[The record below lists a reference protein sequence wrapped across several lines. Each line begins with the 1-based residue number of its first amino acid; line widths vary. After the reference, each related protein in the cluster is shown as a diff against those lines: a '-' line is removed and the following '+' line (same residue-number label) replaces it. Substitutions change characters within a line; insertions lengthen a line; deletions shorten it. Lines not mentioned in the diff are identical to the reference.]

1 MRLVAALASLVLAI
15 AATLSPAQVLRYTVD
30 TDDGQTVLTSVTVD
44 RGSGPLIYNARAL
57 IGARLVHFTGNGTN
71 IAEVLGRSAPTA
83 ERRARLLDAVLN
95 TGAVNPCGSTVPLKQ
110 DLEFGGASP
119 TPGCAVEFDL
129 PVVNRPGVD
138 VVLFEIDKE
147 ASGDGFHVG
156 PVKFRDGLK
165 TLTVAGYDIHGRHPL
180 ALLIDDFDLYLH
192 ASPPNTF
199 ELFTSGQVSPKSS
212 NPERGFKALAVG
224 IDLGAIGYRDG
235 ETVDRLFFQDDSP
248 GGGFD
253 PVCIVG
259 LPKPTIENLL
269 KSEPVVERKPIEPG
283 EMLRGFLA
291 AGSENGTGTDRPD
304 RSQSHFLGS
313 PAADFDEIVFAQ
325 RVSGCDHWYGNFGH
339 YCDDSL
345 YTDRALIKR
354 DGRRFA
360 FGEGARL
367 CRLNLRTGELKVLL
381 DDPLG
386 GIRDP
391 NVHYDGNKIL
401 FSYRRGGT
409 EAYHLYEIDAD
420 GSHLRQLTDGPDN
433 DIEPIYLPG
442 GGIMFCSSRCHRFVP
457 CWRTQ
462 VAVLYRCDSDGKN
475 VRMVSNN
482 AEQEN
487 TPWIL
492 PDGRVLFMRWEYV
505 DRNQLTFHHLWTVNP
520 DGTGLM
526 VYFGNQ
532 DPLDRAA
539 LLDAKPIPGTDKTVV
554 SFSPGHGRSEH
565 LGYISIIDPSQGPD
579 ASDRLRHISK
589 RSLRDP
595 YPVTENLFL
604 VADDRGI
611 YLMDDRGTVEPV
623 FTPDVR
629 DCGLPV
635 HEPRPLRS
643 RSREPVIPRR
653 GQADE
658 SKGYLFLSDIY
669 EGRNMEGVR
678 RGEIAKL
685 LILEQLPKPANFS
698 GGQEPLTIGGTFTL
712 ERVLGT
718 VPVEPDGSAYFE
730 VPAVRSVFF
739 VALDE
744 NDMAVK
750 RMQSFVTV
758 QPGETTGCVGC
769 HEHRVQAPHDRSV
782 LTLDAMQRPPSR
794 IQPFEGMPDV
804 FDFARDIQP
813 ILDRKCVRCHNADRR
828 DGGVELGGDM
838 TPLYT
843 TSYWT
848 MFTDSLV
855 SDGRNGLGN
864 RPPRTI
870 GSSASRLMKLID
882 GLHYDARLTERE
894 RTIIR
899 LWIETGATYP
909 GTYAALGSGM
919 YVVELPQDVV
929 RRRCAECHT
938 AMKPSYRNV
947 KKGAFYYQFG
957 HREPPQPL
965 FTSIQDIILIRH
977 LAYFQPGESRL
988 YQAYCNLSRPDKSL
1002 FLRAPLAKEA
1012 GGLGLCGKAVFA
1024 SADDTD
1030 YQAIRAAIESAAGQ
1044 LAEKKRFGMS
1054 GFVPNRFYIQE
1065 MQNFGILPQPL
1076 PPGHE
1081 IDVYATDQAYWESC
1095 RCRPPKTNNRLQ
1107 QTQSL
1112 QTTLHDFA
1120 RE

>member
-1 MRLVAALASLVLAI
+1 MTSLAFLVAVIATTSSL
-15 AATLSPAQVLRYTVD
+15 AQVLRYTID
-30 TDDGQTVLTSVTVD
+30 TDDGQTVLTSMTVD
-44 RGSGPLIYNARAL
+44 RGEGSVIYSAKSL
-57 IGARLVHFTGNGTN
+57 IGVRLIHFTGNGTN
-71 IAEVLGRSAPTA
+71 IAEVVNRPTPNA
-83 ERRARLLDAVLN
+83 ERRVGLLDAVLN
-95 TGAVNPCGSTVPLKQ
+95 TGAVNPRGSSTPLEQ
-110 DLEFGGASP
+110 NPELVGPSP
-119 TPGCAVEFDL
+119 TPGCAVQFDK
-129 PVVNRPGVD
+129 PVINRPGVD
-138 VVLFEIDKE
+138 VVLFEIDKG
-147 ASGDGFHVG
+147 AAGDGFRVG
-156 PVKFRDGLK
+156 PVQFRAGLK
-165 TLTVAGYDIHGRHPL
+165 TLTVAEYDIDGRHPR

-192 ASPPNTF
+192 ATPPNTF
-199 ELFTSGQVSPKSS
+199 EQFATGRISPKSS

-224 IDLGAIGYRDG
+224 IDLGAMGYSEG
-235 ETVDRLFFQDDSP
+235 EAVDRLFFQDDSP

-259 LPKPTIENLL
+259 LPEPTEENLL
-269 KSEPVVERKPIEPG
+269 KSEPVFVREPVEPG
-283 EMLRGFLA
+283 EMLKRYL
-291 AGSENGTGTDRPD
+291 D
-304 RSQSHFLGS
+304 S

-325 RVSGCDHWYGNFGH
+325 RVSGRDHWYGNFGH
-339 YCDDSL
+339 YCDDSH
-345 YTDRALIKR
+345 YTDGALIKR
-354 DGRRFA
+354 DGKRFA
-360 FGEGARL
+360 FGEGSRL

-391 NVHYDGNKIL
+391 NVHCDGTKIL

-409 EAYHLYEIDAD
+409 EAYHLYEIKAD
-420 GSHLRQLTDGPDN
+420 ESDLRQLTDGPDN
-433 DIEPIYLPG
+433 DIEPIYLPD
-442 GGIMFCSSRCHRFVP
+442 GGILFCSSRCHRFVP

-475 VRMVSNN
+475 IRMVSNN

-487 TPWIL
+487 TPWML

-565 LGYISIIDPSQGPD
+565 LGYISIIDPSGGPD
-579 ASDRLRHISK
+579 ASDKLRHISK

-595 YPVTENLFL
+595 YPLAENLFL

-611 YLMDDRGTVEPV
+611 YLMDDRGTIETV
-623 FTPDVR
+623 FTPDLR

-643 RSREPVIPRR
+643 RPREPVMPRR
-653 GQADE
+653 DQADDNT
-658 SKGYLFLSDIY
+658 GYLFLSDIY
-669 EGRNMEGVR
+669 EGRNMDGVR

-685 LILEQLPKPANFS
+685 LVLEQLPKPANFS

-744 NDMAVK
+744 KDMAVK

-758 QPGETTGCVGC
+758 QPGETTSCVGC
-769 HEHRVQAPHDRSV
+769 HEHRVQAPHDRSA
-782 LTLDAMQRPPSR
+782 LTLQAIRRRPSR
-794 IQPFEGMPDV
+794 IQPFDGVPDV

-813 ILDRKCVRCHNADRR
+813 ILDRECVECHNADRR
-828 DGGVELGGDM
+828 DGGVELWGGR
-838 TPLYT
+838 TPRYT

-848 MFTDSLV
+848 MFTNALV

-870 GSSASRLMKLID
+870 GSSASRLMTLID
-882 GLHYDARLTERE
+882 GSHHDARLSERE
-894 RTIIR
+894 RTIVR
-899 LWIETGATYP
+899 LWIETGAVYP
-909 GTYAALGSGM
+909 GTYAALGTGM
-919 YVVELPQDVV
+919 YTVDFPHEVF

-938 AMKPSYRNV
+938 ATKPSYRNV
-947 KKGAFYYQFG
+947 KKGVFYYQFG

-965 FTSIQDIILIRH
+965 FTSIHDIILIRH

-988 YQAYCNLSRPDKSL
+988 YQAYGNLSRPEKSL
-1002 FLRAPLAKEA
+1002 FLHAPLAKQA
-1012 GGLGLCGKAVFA
+1012 GGLGLCGRAVF
-1024 SADDTD
+1024 SNKDDED
-1030 YQAIRAAIESAAGQ
+1030 YHTIRAAIDEAAGH
-1044 LAEKKRFGMS
+1044 LAEKKRFS
-1054 GFVPNRFYIQE
+1054 LEGFVPNKFYIEE
-1065 MQNFGILPQPL
+1065 MQNFGILPRPL
-1076 PPGHE
+1076 PPDYE
-1081 IDVYATDQAYWESC
+1081 IDVYSTDQAYWESC
-1095 RCRPPKTNNRLQ
+1095 RYRPESRTITR
-1107 QTQSL
+1107 
-1112 QTTLHDFA
+1112 
-1120 RE
+1120 REASSIGY

>member
-1 MRLVAALASLVLAI
+1 MAIPLQIENQTKVVTSFAFLVAAIASAS
-15 AATLSPAQVLRYTVD
+15 APAQVLRYRVD
-30 TDDGQTVLTSVTVD
+30 TRDGQTVLTSITVD
-44 RGSGPLIYNARAL
+44 RGTGPLIYSAKSLVGVRL
-57 IGARLVHFTGNGTN
+57 IHFTGNGTN
-71 IAEVLGRSAPTA
+71 IAEVVGRPAPNA
-83 ERRARLLDAVLN
+83 DRRAELLDTALN
-95 TGAVNPCGSTVPLKQ
+95 TGAINPRGSDIPLEEDPKF
-110 DLEFGGASP
+110 EGTTP
-119 TPGCAVEFDL
+119 TPGLAVHFDQ
-129 PVVNRPGVD
+129 PVINRPGVD
-138 VVLFEIDKE
+138 VVLFEIDKGD
-147 ASGDGFHVG
+147 AGDGFRVG
-156 PVKFRDGLK
+156 PARFRPGLK
-165 TLTVAGYDIHGRHPL
+165 TLTVATYDIDGRPPR

-192 ASPPNTF
+192 ASPPRTF
-199 ELFTSGQVSPKSS
+199 EQFTTGRVSPKSS
-212 NPERGFKALAVG
+212 NPEHGFKALAVG
-224 IDLGAIGYRDG
+224 IDLSAMGYRDG
-235 ETVDRLFFQDDSP
+235 EAVDRLFFQDDSP

-253 PVCIVG
+253 PVCVVG
-259 LPKPTIENLL
+259 LPEATAENLL
-269 KSEPVVERKPIEPG
+269 ESEPIVQRKPFEPG
-283 EMLRGFLA
+283 EMLK
-291 AGSENGTGTDRPD
+291 
-304 RSQSHFLGS
+304 QFLGS
-313 PAADFDEIVFAQ
+313 STVDFDEIVFAQ
-325 RVSGCDHWYGNFGH
+325 RVSGRDHWYGNFGH
-339 YCDDSL
+339 YCDDSH
-345 YTDRALIKR
+345 YTDGALIKR
-354 DGRRFA
+354 DGKRFA
-360 FGEGARL
+360 FGEGTRL
-367 CRLNLRTGELKVLL
+367 CRLNLRTGDLKVLL

-420 GSHLRQLTDGPDN
+420 GSDLRQLTDGPDN
-433 DIEPIYLPG
+433 DIEPIYLPD

-462 VAVLYRCDSDGKN
+462 VAVLYRCDGDGRN

-487 TPWIL
+487 TPWML

-565 LGYISIIDPSQGPD
+565 LGYISIIDPSRGPD

-595 YPVTENLFL
+595 YPLAENLFI

-611 YLMDDRGTVEPV
+611 YLMDDRGTTEPV
-623 FTPDVR
+623 FTPDLR

-635 HEPRPLRS
+635 HEPRPLRP
-643 RSREPVIPRR
+643 RPREPVIPKRD
-653 GQADE
+653 QAEE
-658 SKGYLFLSDIY
+658 STGRLILSDIY

-678 RGEIAKL
+678 PGEIRKL
-685 LILEQLPKPANFS
+685 LVLEQLPKPANFS
-698 GGQEPLTIGGTFTL
+698 GGQEPLTIGGTFAL

-718 VPVEPDGSAYFE
+718 IPVEADGSAYFE

-769 HEHRVQAPHDRSV
+769 HEHRVRAPHDRSV
-782 LTLDAMQRPPSR
+782 LTLEAMRRPPSR
-794 IQPFEGMPDV
+794 IQPFNGIPDV

-813 ILDRKCVRCHNADRR
+813 ILDRECVECHNADRR
-828 DGGVELGGDM
+828 DGGTDLCSDM

-848 MFTDSLV
+848 MFTHALIA
-855 SDGRNGLGN
+855 DGRNGLGN

-870 GSSASRLMKLID
+870 GSSASRLMTLID
-882 GLHYDARLTERE
+882 GSHYDAKLTERE
-894 RTIIR
+894 RTMVR

-909 GTYAALGSGM
+909 GTYAALGNGM
-919 YVVELPQDVV
+919 YTVEFPHEVF
-929 RRRCAECHT
+929 RRRCAGCHT
-938 AMKPSYRNV
+938 ATKPSYRNV
-947 KKGAFYYQFG
+947 KKDAFYYQFG
-957 HREPPQPL
+957 RREPPQPL
-965 FTSIQDIILIRH
+965 FTSIHDIILIRH

-988 YQAYCNLSRPDKSL
+988 YQAYCNLSRPEKSL
-1002 FLRAPLAKEA
+1002 FLRAPLAKRA
-1012 GGLGLCGKAVFA
+1012 GGLELCGQAVFA
-1024 SADDTD
+1024 DTADAD
-1030 YQAIRAAIESAAGQ
+1030 YQAIRAAIDAAAGQ
-1044 LAEKKRFGMS
+1044 LAEKKRFSMS
-1054 GFVPNRFYIQE
+1054 GFVPNKFYIQE
-1065 MQNFGILPQPL
+1065 MQNFGILPRPL

-1081 IDVYATDQAYWESC
+1081 IDVYGTDQAYWQSC
-1095 RCRPPKTNNRLQ
+1095 RYRPETR
-1107 QTQSL
+1107 
-1112 QTTLHDFA
+1112 D
-1120 RE
+1120 

>member
-1 MRLVAALASLVLAI
+1 MSRQLRIEHRLKVVTPLACLVVAMVTSSL
-15 AATLSPAQVLRYTVD
+15 PAQVLRYTVD
-30 TDDGQTVLTSVTVD
+30 TDNGQTVLTSITVD
-44 RGSGPLIYNARAL
+44 RGDGPVIYSAKSL
-57 IGARLVHFTGNGTN
+57 IGVRLVHFTGNGTN
-71 IAEVLGRSAPTA
+71 IAEVVGRGAPNA
-83 ERRARLLDAVLN
+83 KRRSGLLDAVLN
-95 TGAVNPCGSTVPLKQ
+95 TGTVNPRGGSVPLER
-110 DLEFGGASP
+110 DPSLDGASP
-119 TPGCAVEFDL
+119 TPGCAVQFDK
-129 PVVNRPGVD
+129 PMINRPGVD
-138 VVLFEIDKE
+138 VVLFEIDKG
-147 ASGDGFHVG
+147 AAGDGFRVG
-156 PVKFRDGLK
+156 PVRFRPGLR
-165 TLTVAGYDIHGRHPL
+165 TLTVAENDIDGRHPR

-192 ASPPNTF
+192 ATPPNTF
-199 ELFTSGQVSPKSS
+199 EQFTTGRVSPKSS

-224 IDLGAIGYRDG
+224 IDLGAMGYREGDAV
-235 ETVDRLFFQDDSP
+235 ERLFFQDDSP

-253 PVCIVG
+253 PVCVVG
-259 LPKPTIENLL
+259 LPEPTSENLL
-269 KSEPVVERKPIEPG
+269 KSEPVFVRKPVEPG
-283 EMLRGFLA
+283 EMLKQYL
-291 AGSENGTGTDRPD
+291 S
-304 RSQSHFLGS
+304 S
-313 PAADFDEIVFAQ
+313 PAADFDDIVFAQ
-325 RVSGCDHWYGNFGH
+325 RVSGRDHWYGNFGH
-339 YCDDSL
+339 YCDDSH
-345 YTDRALIKR
+345 YTDGALIKR
-354 DGRRFA
+354 DGKRFA
-360 FGEGARL
+360 FGEGSRL

-409 EAYHLYEIDAD
+409 ETYHLYEIDAD
-420 GSHLRQLTDGPDN
+420 GSDLRQLTGGPDN
-433 DIEPIYLPG
+433 DIEPIYLPD
-442 GGIMFCSSRCHRFVP
+442 GGILFCSSRCHRFVP

-462 VAVLYRCDSDGKN
+462 VAVLYRCDGDGRN
-475 VRMVSNN
+475 IRMVSNN

-487 TPWIL
+487 TPWML

-539 LLDAKPIPGTDKTVV
+539 LLDAKPIPGTDKSVV
-554 SFSPGHGRSEH
+554 SFSPGHGRNEH

-579 ASDRLRHISK
+579 ASDRLHHISK
-589 RSLRDP
+589 RALRDP
-595 YPVTENLFL
+595 YPLSEDLFL

-611 YLMDDRGTVEPV
+611 YLMDDHGAIEPV
-623 FTPDVR
+623 FTPDLR

-643 RSREPVIPRR
+643 RPREPIIPRR
-653 GQADE
+653 DRANE
-658 SKGYLFLSDIY
+658 STGYLFLSDLY
-669 EGRNMEGVR
+669 EGRNMDGVR
-678 RGEIAKL
+678 RGEVTKL
-685 LILEQLPKPANFS
+685 LVLEQLPKPANFS

-782 LTLDAMQRPPSR
+782 LTLQAMRRRPSR
-794 IQPFEGMPDV
+794 IEPFNGIPDV
-804 FDFARDIQP
+804 FDFTRDIQP
-813 ILDRKCVRCHNADRR
+813 ILDRECVECHNPDRR
-828 DGGVELGGDM
+828 DGGVDLCSDM

-848 MFTDSLV
+848 MFTHALV
-855 SDGRNGLGN
+855 ADGRNGLGN

-870 GSSASRLMKLID
+870 GSSASRLMTLID
-882 GLHYDARLTERE
+882 GSHHEARLSERE
-894 RTIIR
+894 RTIVR
-899 LWIETGATYP
+899 LWIETGAVYP
-909 GTYAALGSGM
+909 GTYAALGTGM
-919 YVVELPQDVV
+919 YTVEFPHEVF
-929 RRRCAECHT
+929 RHRCAECHT
-938 AMKPSYRNV
+938 ATKPSYRNV

-965 FTSIQDIILIRH
+965 FTSIHDIILIRH

-988 YQAYCNLSRPDKSL
+988 YQAHCNLTRPAKSL

-1012 GGLGLCGKAVFA
+1012 GGMELCDRVVFA
-1024 SADDTD
+1024 DTD
-1030 YQAIRAAIESAAGQ
+1030 DVDYRSIRAAIDAAAGH
-1044 LAEKKRFGMS
+1044 LAETKRFGMT
-1054 GFVPNRFYIQE
+1054 GFVPNTFYIQE
-1065 MQNFGILPQPL
+1065 MQNFGIIPRPL
-1076 PPGHE
+1076 PTGFQ
-1081 IDVYATDQAYWESC
+1081 IDIYATDQAYWESC
-1095 RCRPPKTNNRLQ
+1095 RYRPGTRQ
-1107 QTQSL
+1107 
-1112 QTTLHDFA
+1112 D
-1120 RE
+1120 RR